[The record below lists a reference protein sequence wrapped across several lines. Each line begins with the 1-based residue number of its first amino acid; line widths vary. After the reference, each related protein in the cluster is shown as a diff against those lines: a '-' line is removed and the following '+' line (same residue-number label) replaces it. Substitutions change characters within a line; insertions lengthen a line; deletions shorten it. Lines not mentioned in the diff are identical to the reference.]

1 MQTKLIDRIKE
12 SLAKE
17 GLTVRTNAARDWIR
31 AKVKSL
37 RTSRNELLSDRNR
50 LKTKTI
56 IGKMYFYFYSPKTA
70 KELPYYDMFPLVI
83 PIEMYPDG
91 FLGLNLHYLHP
102 KYRLI
107 LLDKLS
113 ETLTNKRYDE
123 KTRFRLNYN
132 TLKAMS
138 TATEAQP
145 CIKRYLFSH
154 IESRF
159 LEIEAS
165 EWDIAALLPVEQF
178 VKKSQVHVW
187 AESKKKF

>member
-1 MQTKLIDRIKE
+1 MPKRLIDRIKE

-17 GLTVRTNAARDWIR
+17 GLTIRTNAARDWLR
-31 AKVKSL
+31 AKVRNL
-37 RTSRNELLSDRNR
+37 RPSRNELLSDRQR
-50 LKTKTI
+50 LKSKTI
-56 IGKMYFYFYSPKTA
+56 IGKMYFYFYNPKTA
-70 KELPYYDMFPLVI
+70 KELPYYDTFPLVI

-102 KYRLI
+102 KYRLV

-113 ETLTNKRYDE
+113 DTLTNNRYDE
-123 KTRFRLNYN
+123 KTRFRLSYD

-145 CIKRYLFSH
+145 CIKRYLFNH

-159 LEIEAS
+159 LEIEAN

-178 VKKSQVHVW
+178 VKKSPAHVW
-187 AESKKKF
+187 AESKKSF